1 MGTFTESRIR
11 QRAQQKT
18 GTLRKATTVLKE
30 EVAATKTKTSFDIFL
45 SHSTSDAEIILGV
58 KGVLEDYGKTVY
70 VDWLEDPQLD
80 RRNVTAASAE
90 VIRARMR
97 QCKSLVY
104 VHTANS
110 GGSKWMPWE
119 LGYFDGYNGAVA
131 VLPVTRNREASFE
144 GQEYLGIYPYMD
156 EAPSTGSAVEEIWV
170 NEGRTASR
178 RWGSWISD
186 PRAFRKTA

>member
-1 MGTFTESRIR
+1 MSTFTEGRIR
-11 QRAQQKT
+11 QRAQRKT
-18 GTLRKATTVLKE
+18 GNFRNATTVLKE
-30 EVAATKTKTSFDIFL
+30 EVAATKVKTSFDIFL

-58 KGVLEDYGKTVY
+58 KGVLEDYGKSVY

-90 VIRARMR
+90 VIRLRMR

-119 LGYFDGYNGAVA
+119 LGYFDGFNGAVA
-131 VLPVTRNREASFE
+131 ILPVTKSREASFK
-144 GQEYLGIYPYMD
+144 GQEYLGIYPYID
-156 EAPSTGSAVEEIWV
+156 EAPSKGSTVEEIWV
-170 NEGRTASR
+170 NKGSTASR
-178 RWGSWISD
+178 RWANWIND
-186 PRAFRKTA
+186 PRAFR

>member
-1 MGTFTESRIR
+1 
-11 QRAQQKT
+11 
-18 GTLRKATTVLKE
+18 
-30 EVAATKTKTSFDIFL
+30 
-45 SHSTSDAEIILGV
+45 
-58 KGVLEDYGKTVY
+58 
-70 VDWLEDPQLD
+70 

-104 VHTANS
+104 VHTVNS

-119 LGYFDGYNGAVA
+119 LGYFDGFNGAVA
-131 VLPVTRNREASFE
+131 ILPVTRSREESFE

-156 EAPSTGSAVEEIWV
+156 EAPSKQSTVQEIWINKSSTV
-170 NEGRTASR
+170 SR
-178 RWGSWISD
+178 RWGTWISD

>member
-1 MGTFTESRIR
+1 MATFTESRIR

-18 GTLRKATTVLKE
+18 GTLRKAATVLRE

-58 KGVLEDYGKTVY
+58 KAVLEDYGKTVY

-119 LGYFDGYNGAVA
+119 LGYFDGFNGAVA
-131 VLPVTRNREASFE
+131 ILPVTRNREATFE

-156 EAPSTGSAVEEIWV
+156 EAPSTGSKVEEIWV
-170 NEGRTASR
+170 NKGSTASR
-178 RWGSWISD
+178 RWGTWISD
-186 PRAFRKTA
+186 PRTFRKTA

>member
-1 MGTFTESRIR
+1 MTTFTESRIR
-11 QRAQQKT
+11 QRAQLKT
-18 GTLRKATTVLKE
+18 GTLRKATTVLNE
-30 EVAATKTKTSFDIFL
+30 EVATAKTKVNFDIFL

-58 KGVLEDYGKTVY
+58 KGILEDYGKSVY

-104 VHTANS
+104 VHTVNS

-119 LGYFDGYNGAVA
+119 LGYFDGFNGAV
-131 VLPVTRNREASFE
+131 VIFPVTRSREASFE

-156 EAPSTGSAVEEIWV
+156 EAPSKDSTIEEIWV
-170 NEGRTASR
+170 NKSSTASR
-178 RWGSWISD
+178 RWATWLSD

>member
-1 MGTFTESRIR
+1 MATFTESRIR

-18 GTLRKATTVLKE
+18 GALRKAATVLKE
-30 EVAATKTKTSFDIFL
+30 EVAATKAKTSFDIFL

-97 QCKSLVY
+97 QCRSLVY
-104 VHTANS
+104 VHTVNS
-110 GGSKWMPWE
+110 GDSKWMPWE
-119 LGYFDGYNGAVA
+119 LGYFDGFNGAVA
-131 VLPVTRNREASFE
+131 ILPVTRNREASFE

-156 EAPSTGSAVEEIWV
+156 EAPSKGSSVEEIWV
-170 NEGRTASR
+170 NKGSAAST
-178 RWGSWISD
+178 RWGTWISA
-186 PRAFRKTA
+186 PRAFL

>member
-1 MGTFTESRIR
+1 MSTFTESRIR
-11 QRAQQKT
+11 RRAQQKT

-110 GGSKWMPWE
+110 GDSKWMPWE
-119 LGYFDGYNGAVA
+119 LGYFDGFNGAVA
-131 VLPVTRNREASFE
+131 ILPVTRNREASFE
-144 GQEYLGIYPYMD
+144 GQEYLGIYPYID
-156 EAPSTGSAVEEIWV
+156 EAPSTGSPVEEIWV
-170 NEGRTASR
+170 NQSSTASR
-178 RWGSWISD
+178 RWGTWISD

>member
-1 MGTFTESRIR
+1 MSTFTESRIR

-18 GTLRKATTVLKE
+18 GILRKATTVLKE
-30 EVAATKTKTSFDIFL
+30 EVAAAKTKTSFDIFL

-104 VHTANS
+104 VHTVNS
-110 GGSKWMPWE
+110 GASKWMPWE
-119 LGYFDGYNGAVA
+119 LGYFDGFNGAMA
-131 VLPVTRNREASFE
+131 ILPVTRNREASFE

-156 EAPSTGSAVEEIWV
+156 EAPPKGSAADEIWI
-170 NEGRTASR
+170 NKSNTASR
-178 RWGSWISD
+178 RWGPWVSD
-186 PRAFRKTA
+186 PRTFRKTA

>member
-1 MGTFTESRIR
+1 MATFTESRIR
-11 QRAQQKT
+11 HRAQQKT
-18 GTLRKATTVLKE
+18 GTLRKAATVLKE
-30 EVAATKTKTSFDIFL
+30 EVASAKTKTSFDIFL

-104 VHTANS
+104 VHTVNS
-110 GGSKWMPWE
+110 GSSKWMPWE
-119 LGYFDGYNGAVA
+119 LGYFDGFNGAVA
-131 VLPVTRNREASFE
+131 ILPVTRSSETSFE

-156 EAPSTGSAVEEIWV
+156 EAPSKESTVKEIWV
-170 NEGRTASR
+170 NKSSVASR
-178 RWGSWISD
+178 RWGMWISD

>member
-1 MGTFTESRIR
+1 MATFTESRIR
-11 QRAQQKT
+11 QRAQLKT
-18 GTLRKATTVLKE
+18 GLMRKAATVLQE
-30 EVAATKTKTSFDIFL
+30 EIAATKTKTSFDVFL

-104 VHTANS
+104 VHTENS
-110 GGSKWMPWE
+110 GNSKWMPWE
-119 LGYFDGYNGAVA
+119 LGYFDGFNGAVA
-131 VLPVTRNREASFE
+131 ILPVTSKSEASFK

-156 EAPSTGSAVEEIWV
+156 EAPSKGSNIQEIWI
-170 NEGRTASR
+170 NKGTMASQ
-178 RWGSWISD
+178 RWGTWSSN
-186 PRAFRKTA
+186 PRAFRNTA

>member
-1 MGTFTESRIR
+1 MATFTEGRIR

-18 GTLRKATTVLKE
+18 GTLGKATTVLKE
-30 EVAATKTKTSFDIFL
+30 EVAAAKAKTSFDIFL
-45 SHSTSDAEIILGV
+45 SHATSDAEIILGV
-58 KGVLEDYGKTVY
+58 KGVLEDHGRTVY

-104 VHTANS
+104 VHTVNS

-119 LGYFDGYNGAVA
+119 LGYFDGFNGAVA
-131 VLPVTRNREASFE
+131 ILPVTRNREESFE

-156 EAPSTGSAVEEIWV
+156 EAPSTQSTVQEIWV
-170 NEGRTASR
+170 NKTSSASQ
-178 RWGSWISD
+178 RWGTWISD

>member
-1 MGTFTESRIR
+1 MATFTESRIR

-18 GTLRKATTVLKE
+18 GTLRKATTVLEE
-30 EVAATKTKTSFDIFL
+30 EVAATKTKSSFDIFL

-119 LGYFDGYNGAVA
+119 LGYFDGFNGAVA
-131 VLPVTRNREASFE
+131 ILPVTRNREASFE

-170 NEGRTASR
+170 NKGSAASR
-178 RWGSWISD
+178 RWGTWISD
-186 PRAFRKTA
+186 PRTFRKTA